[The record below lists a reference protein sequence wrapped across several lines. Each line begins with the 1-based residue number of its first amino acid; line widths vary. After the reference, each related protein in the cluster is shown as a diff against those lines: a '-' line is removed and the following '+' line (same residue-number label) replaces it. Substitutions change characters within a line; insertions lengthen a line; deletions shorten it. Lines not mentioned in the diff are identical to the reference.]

1 MSHVYDQIK
10 TQIMTFAAFQQNAQ
24 NANHRS
30 NTFVTAIWAIVM
42 ISCLQEFLKYLPLIA
57 QYVGTAVKSW
67 IRHKGWYRHPRIISA
82 VRLDKTAGI
91 ILERVYDN
99 IENDNA
105 DALLDYLTEYD
116 GVRFIEYHR
125 FFMVAHKDEI
135 FVCDYEEGK
144 IYARIMDYDMDAEK
158 GVIKNIKFE
167 IYSYDLRLSVLRGFM
182 TACAENYRIK
192 KMNKLGDKIYYFDE
206 VLQPIQV
213 DIDGNVLYGMAPP
226 NLTFTKTPF
235 YTNKSLGNMFGP
247 DVELVMRRLRFF
259 IENPAWYREKGIP
272 YTFGLL
278 LHGEPGC
285 GKTSLV
291 KAIANETRR
300 HPFNIRFHD
309 FLTQTQMNG
318 LFFNDRVTIHNSSDT
333 YIIPQNRR
341 LYSIEEIDCMSEVV
355 QSRVKGGEETTA
367 HPDDPFALLEDMT
380 ATSADTKRSSRR
392 DDVMKKLQE
401 RKNSAEKL
409 TLGFLLNLLDG
420 VLEVPGRI
428 LIMTT
433 NYPDRLDKALIRPGR
448 IDLILDF
455 KKTTRQTVCEMFRH
469 FYSLSEA
476 DAERYDLSGVADYQ
490 YSPAEI
496 NQIFFKYIQ
505 EPAEAVRTLV
515 S

>member
-1 MSHVYDQIK
+1 MYDQIK
-10 TQIMTFAAFQQNAQ
+10 TQLITVGIATVATVVVN
-24 NANHRS
+24 
-30 NTFVTAIWAIVM
+30 VIVNVVVG
-42 ISCLQEFLKYLPLIA
+42 IKRWRRFSSVEKLPS
-57 QYVGTAVKSW
+57 QKTCS
-67 IRHKGWYRHPRIISA
+67 II
-82 VRLDKTAGI
+82 I
-91 ILERVYDN
+91 ERVYDN
-99 IENDNA
+99 IENDYA

-125 FFMVAHKDEI
+125 FFMVAHKEDVRLCRYGEGNIEGNI
-135 FVCDYEEGK
+135 F
-144 IYARIMDYDMDAEK
+144 ARIHNYEMDTDK
-158 GVIKNIKFE
+158 GVVKNIKFE
-167 IYSYDLRLSVLRGFM
+167 IYSYDLTLSVLRRFM
-182 TACAENYRIK
+182 SSCAENYRIK
-192 KMNKLGDKIYYFDE
+192 KMNKLGDRIYYFDE

-213 DIDGNVLYGMAPP
+213 DIDGNVMYGTASP
-226 NLTFTKTPF
+226 NLVFTKTPF
-235 YTNKSLGNMFGP
+235 YTNKSLDNMFGP
-247 DVELVMRRLRFF
+247 DVELVMKRLRFF

-291 KAIANETRR
+291 KAIANETKR

-318 LFFNDRVTIHNSSDT
+318 LFFNDRVCIHNSSDT

-341 LYSIEEIDCMSEVV
+341 LYSIEEIDCMSDVV
-355 QSRVKGGEETTA
+355 QDRKAVVPAVTNNA
-367 HPDDPFALLEDMT
+367 NADADPFAVLGAMT
-380 ATSADTKRSSRR
+380 APVENGTKKKR
-392 DDVMKKLQE
+392 DDIMKKIQDM
-401 RKNSAEKL
+401 KHSAEKL

-433 NYPDRLDKALIRPGR
+433 NYPERLDKALIRPGR

-455 KKTTRQTVCEMFRH
+455 KKTTRATVREMFQH

-476 DAERYDLSGVADYQ
+476 DMKEYNFSGVADYQ

-505 EPAEAVRTLV
+505 EPADAIRTLGL

>member
-1 MSHVYDQIK
+1 MSLIYEPIK
-10 TQIMTFAAFQQNAQ
+10 TKLLTF
-24 NANHRS
+24 
-30 NTFVTAIWAIVM
+30 
-42 ISCLQEFLKYLPLIA
+42 
-57 QYVGTAVKSW
+57 
-67 IRHKGWYRHPRIISA
+67 SA
-82 VRLDKTAGI
+82 VTVASIAIEALIRRSWRWLSRRRRVSDDIDASSPIQKTCSI
-91 ILERVYDN
+91 IIERVYDN
-99 IENDNA
+99 IENDYA

-125 FFMVAHKDEI
+125 FFMVAHKED
-135 FVCDYEEGK
+135 VRLCKYEEGT
-144 IYARIMDYDMDAEK
+144 IYARIHNYEMDADK
-158 GVIKNIKFE
+158 GVVKKIKFE
-167 IYSYDLRLSVLRGFM
+167 IYSYDLKLSVLRRFM
-182 TACAENYRIK
+182 SSCAENYRIK
-192 KMNKLGDKIYYFDE
+192 KMNKLGDRIYYFDE

-213 DIDGNVLYGMAPP
+213 DIDGNVMYGTASP
-226 NLTFTKTPF
+226 NLVFTKTPF

-291 KAIANETRR
+291 KAIANETKR

-318 LFFNDRVTIHNSSDT
+318 LFFNDRVCIHNSSDT

-355 QSRVKGGEETTA
+355 QDRKVTHKEEQL
-367 HPDDPFALLEDMT
+367 DDDLFATLGSMT
-380 ATSADTKRSSRR
+380 GAVENSSKKTSNKKR
-392 DDVMKKLQE
+392 DDVMKKIQDM
-401 RKNSAEKL
+401 KHSAEKL

-433 NYPDRLDKALIRPGR
+433 NYPERLDKALIRPGR

-455 KKTTRQTVCEMFRH
+455 KKTTRATVREMFQH
-469 FYSLSEA
+469 FYSLSDA
-476 DAERYDLSGVADYQ
+476 DVRGYDFSGVADYQ

-505 EPAEAVRTLV
+505 EPADAIRTLV